1 MSLRYAL
8 LALLRVGPLSGY
20 ELQKQFSAS
29 VGHVWHA
36 PDSQIYPELRK
47 MEAES
52 LIEGEEQPR
61 GQRATRRVY
70 HVTDAGDAA
79 FLAWMQTPL
88 EYARVRDPAHL
99 RAAYLEAASPEAA
112 RDFFRRHSAQWEAEL
127 AQWEGELLRIAEV
140 ANPML
145 VRRLAVTDP
154 ADRERTIAFKRF
166 TYEGLVD
173 RARIEIAW
181 AQRGLKLI
189 DELEASAALPEPMVR
204 DGGGSPPA
212 GYPKLYAGADP
223 LPLYFCTITEDTA
236 GWPSTVVSTAVPES
250 ISGACRPLT
259 PRRAVMKLSR
269 VGAFMLLNAC
279 SSVAPTM

>member
-20 ELQKQFSAS
+20 DLQKQFSLS

-47 MEAES
+47 MEAEN

-70 HVTDAGDAA
+70 HVTDAGNRA
-79 FLAWMQTPL
+79 FLAWMQSPL

-112 RDFFRRHSAQWEAEL
+112 REFFRRHIAQWDREL
-127 AQWEGELLRIAEV
+127 EQWEGELLRIAEV

-145 VRRLAVTDP
+145 VRRLAATDP
-154 ADRERTIAFKRF
+154 EDRERTIAFKRF

-173 RARIEIAW
+173 RARVEILW
-181 AQRGLKLI
+181 AKRGLKLI
-189 DELEASAALPEPMVR
+189 DDLEAS
-204 DGGGSPPA
+204 GGSWP
-212 GYPKLYAGADP
+212 DP
-223 LPLYFCTITEDTA
+223 SA
-236 GWPSTVVSTAVPES
+236 A
-250 ISGACRPLT
+250 
-259 PRRAVMKLSR
+259 R
-269 VGAFMLLNAC
+269 V
-279 SSVAPTM
+279 